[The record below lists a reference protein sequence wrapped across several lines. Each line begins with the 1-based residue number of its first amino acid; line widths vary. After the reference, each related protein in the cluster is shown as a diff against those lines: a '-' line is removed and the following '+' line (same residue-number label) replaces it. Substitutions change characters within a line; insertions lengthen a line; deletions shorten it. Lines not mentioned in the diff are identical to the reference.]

1 MEAGLSS
8 LIVMIACLFGLIL
21 LIMKFKVHPFYALI
35 FIAVVGAIGFGFPLT
50 DVFSTVTG
58 GFGSTIGNIGIV
70 IVLGCAIGVILEDTG
85 GALVLANTIL
95 KWVGK
100 KRSKL
105 AMALTGYLVSIP
117 VFSDSAIVIMS
128 PVARALSARA
138 GIPLIALL
146 GALNA
151 GILATHTMVP
161 PTPGPIAAAG
171 TLGADLGF
179 MILLGLLTSAAYTMA
194 GSMWCGSKRMLN
206 KYPELGQMAN
216 VETALGDDFT
226 LSSPDGR
233 PLPSAVLAFGSIL
246 VPVIL
251 ICVNSFGGLLMDP
264 ESTVL
269 PYLRFIGNPIF
280 ALFIGVLIALFLDK
294 DKLSLDQCN
303 KWFSE
308 SVEQSGF
315 IIIATGAAG
324 AFGAVLKA
332 SGVGTYLGN
341 LIAQT
346 PLPAV
351 FVPFLISLLL
361 SVSNGSATVSLMTG
375 SAIVLP
381 LMPSLGLSPV
391 IAALAIAAGSSFFYH
406 ANASH
411 FWVVLKANDDLPM
424 KEGYDLVSIPSALGS
439 LAAMAVVWIL
449 SIFIH
454 A

>member
-1 MEAGLSS
+1 MEAGLGS
-8 LIVMIACLFGLIL
+8 LIVMIASIIL
-21 LIMKFKVHPFYALI
+21 LVVMIMRFKIHPFFALI
-35 FIAVVGAIGFGFPLT
+35 FVAVVSAFGFRFAIKDIFP
-50 DVFSTVTG
+50 TVTG
-58 GFGSTIGNIGIV
+58 GFGGTIGNIGIV

-85 GALVLANTIL
+85 GALVLANSIL
-95 KWVGK
+95 KVVGRK
-100 KRSKL
+100 NSKL

-128 PVARALSARA
+128 PVARALSARG
-138 GIPLIALL
+138 GIPLVALL

-179 MILLGLLTSAAYTMA
+179 MIVLGLLTSAAYTIA
-194 GSMWCGSKRMLN
+194 ATLWCGSKRMVT
-206 KYPELGQMAN
+206 KYPELGKVAN
-216 VETALGDDFT
+216 VEVALGDDYT

-233 PLPSAVLAFGSIL
+233 PLPSGFVAFSSII
-246 VPVIL
+246 VPVLL
-251 ICVNSFGGLLMDP
+251 ICVNSFGSLLINP

-269 PYLRFIGNPIF
+269 PYLAFIGNPIF
-280 ALFIGVLIALFLDK
+280 ALSAGVMIGILMDK
-294 DKLSLDQCN
+294 ERLTLDQCN
-303 KWFSE
+303 KWFSKA
-308 SVEQSGF
+308 VEQSGF
-315 IIIATGAAG
+315 IVLATGAAG

-332 SGVGTYLGN
+332 SGVGTYLGT
-341 LIAQT
+341 LISQT
-346 PLPAV
+346 SLPAV
-351 FVPFLISLLL
+351 FVPFLISVLLT
-361 SVSNGSATVSLMTG
+361 VANGSATVALMTG

-439 LAAMAVVWIL
+439 IAAMGVVWIL
-449 SIFIH
+449 SIFI
-454 A
+454 

>member
-1 MEAGLSS
+1 MEAGLGS
-8 LIVMIACLFGLIL
+8 LIVMIASIIL
-21 LIMKFKVHPFYALI
+21 LVVMIMRFKIHPFFALI
-35 FIAVVGAIGFGFPLT
+35 FVAVVSAFGFRFAIKDIFP
-50 DVFSTVTG
+50 TVTG
-58 GFGSTIGNIGIV
+58 GFGGTIGNIGIV

-85 GALVLANTIL
+85 GALVLANSIL
-95 KWVGK
+95 KVVGRK
-100 KRSKL
+100 NSKL

-128 PVARALSARA
+128 PVARALSARG
-138 GIPLIALL
+138 GIPLVALL

-179 MILLGLLTSAAYTMA
+179 MIVLGLLTSAAYTIA
-194 GSMWCGSKRMLN
+194 ATLWCGSKRMVT
-206 KYPELGQMAN
+206 KYPELGKVAN
-216 VETALGDDFT
+216 VEVALGDDYT

-233 PLPSAVLAFGSIL
+233 PLPSGFVAFSSII
-246 VPVIL
+246 VPVLL
-251 ICVNSFGGLLMDP
+251 ICVNSFGSLLINP

-269 PYLRFIGNPIF
+269 PYLAFIGNPIF
-280 ALFIGVLIALFLDK
+280 ALSAGVMIGLLMDK
-294 DKLSLDQCN
+294 ERLTLDQCN
-303 KWFSE
+303 KWFSKA
-308 SVEQSGF
+308 VEQSGF
-315 IIIATGAAG
+315 IVLATGAAG

-332 SGVGTYLGN
+332 SGVGTYLGT
-341 LIAQT
+341 LISQT
-346 PLPAV
+346 SLPAV
-351 FVPFLISLLL
+351 FVPFLISVLLT
-361 SVSNGSATVSLMTG
+361 VANGSATVALMTG

-439 LAAMAVVWIL
+439 IAAMGVVWIL
-449 SIFIH
+449 SIFI
-454 A
+454 